1 MCGLL
6 IIKRYSVVNKAEFKQ
21 IFDTYFNTIRRFL
34 FYRIGNEE
42 KASDMAQDLFLKLWE
57 KRDTL
62 TLQNI
67 KSLLYKMANEQAI
80 SEMRKVAVRRS
91 YANSVVYVGEEIS
104 AHDQLQFDETM
115 NRYVK
120 ALDEMPELQRV
131 TFLLSRNE
139 ELKYHEIAEMLEI
152 SVKAVEKRMSG
163 ALEFLRNRLLEFSF
177 VLLVAAF
184 ALVRF
189 LKI

>member
-1 MCGLL
+1 M
-6 IIKRYSVVNKAEFKQ
+6 VNKAEFKQ
-21 IFDTYFNTIRRFL
+21 IFDAYFNTIRRFL

-42 KASDMAQDLFLKLWE
+42 RASDMAQDLFLKLWE

-80 SEMRKVAVRRS
+80 SEMRKVAVRRT
-91 YANSVVYVGEEIS
+91 YVNSVVYVGEEIS
-104 AHDQLQFDETM
+104 AHDRLQFDETM
-115 NRYVK
+115 SRYVK

-139 ELKYHEIAEMLEI
+139 ELKYHEIAEMLDI

-163 ALEFLRNRLLEFSF
+163 ALEFLRTRLLEFSF
-177 VLLVAAF
+177 MFLVAAF
-184 ALVRF
+184 ALIRL